1 MKKLSII
8 ALLLPMGLSLS
19 AHQLSPSEA
28 LSRVTKET
36 SATKSLRGVR
46 YNPTPLMTVKAPSDK
61 AMTGLYVFDTD
72 GNGYIIVSADDCA
85 VPLLGYSDSGRFETD
100 NLPPQLKSWLEFYA
114 DQIAW
119 ASKRGVTLRV
129 NTLGATAKAA
139 IAPLTKS
146 KWNQSAP
153 YNDDCPLDNGKRS
166 VTGCV
171 ATAMA
176 QAMYYHQWP
185 ATGTGSHSYTWNNST
200 LSVDFGTT
208 TYDWSAMT
216 DTYDSDSSEAAKS
229 AVATLMY
236 SCGVSVDMDY
246 SSDESGASAMSM
258 GTSLY
263 KYFNYDKSMAS
274 PQRSFYGDAA
284 WENLVYDQL
293 AQNLPVLYGGQS
305 SEGGHQ
311 FICDGYDGQGY
322 FHFNWGWGG
331 MSDGYFLLSALN
343 PLDQGIGG
351 SASDSGFNYD
361 QSILINM
368 KPAVADSKVTPLIY
382 CYGNLESESTNVN
395 LGDDLSVKS
404 SDGFFNFACT
414 DIEGYFGL
422 KLVSSNGTVT
432 YVKRDGK
439 LGLGS
444 ISGYAGYSVKLPSD
458 LADGTYTA
466 TPAFL
471 PDGESEWADILCPLS
486 GVTSLTLTVSDGVAT
501 VATNSSNQP
510 EVSNFTLNTPL
521 YIGDDFSVSF
531 TMTNTGDTEYF
542 GEYLLYLFDEDG
554 TEVGPSADINT
565 IDLQPGE
572 SADITYVTKF
582 PSSYSTSEGTVT
594 VEPGEYILGLFTHFT
609 NQQIYIYDTPVSLS
623 EAPTTTTLQVN
634 AFTVNNGKP
643 VVNTDAVEFE
653 GTVECTEGYYAG
665 KITVAVFKDGTN
677 ETNMTGKSGEV
688 FIPEG
693 SSADFTAK
701 VDITSAVDGEGFFAI
716 VYAGSKEISSAYH
729 FKVAADGVATI
740 DEAEGIVI
748 TSYGDCIKV
757 ASEQPLAN
765 VTVYT
770 VDGMAVV
777 QSAGNGSR
785 EATLST
791 SGLQRGD
798 YIIFAK
804 DINGQV
810 KTLHIMR

>member
-1 MKKLSII
+1 MKRFYGIMMAAVAAMPLAAAVITPEQ
-8 ALLLPMGLSLS
+8 ALERVDRATTRAAEAPQLIETIRDAAGQPAIYIYTYSSDEGFMLL
-19 AHQLSPSEA
+19 A
-28 LSRVTKET
+28 
-36 SATKSLRGVR
+36 
-46 YNPTPLMTVKAPSDK
+46 
-61 AMTGLYVFDTD
+61 
-72 GNGYIIVSADDCA
+72 ADDA
-85 VPLLGYSDSGRFETD
+85 TAPLLGYSRENSFSLSGAPASITSFID
-100 NLPPQLKSWLEFYA
+100 GYKS
-114 DQIAW
+114 QISEA
-119 ASKRGVTLRV
+119 RE
-129 NTLGATAKAA
+129 LGAAKWK
-139 IAPLTKS
+139 APATRADEMAKIEPLVKTR
-146 KWNQSAP
+146 WDQGTPFN
-153 YNDDCPLDNGKRS
+153 NLCPIVEGRRS

-176 QAMYYHQWP
+176 QVMNYWKYPLQGQGSITYRPEKLERDLTMDFSEVTFDWENMADIYK
-185 ATGTGSHSYTWNNST
+185 TGSYSNPQAN
-200 LSVDFGTT
+200 
-208 TYDWSAMT
+208 
-216 DTYDSDSSEAAKS
+216 
-229 AVATLMY
+229 AVAWLMRACGY
-236 SCGVSVDMDY
+236 SVKMNYTGW
-246 SSDESGASAMSM
+246 ESGAYSYEIANAMQ
-258 GTSLY
+258 T
-263 KYFNYDKSMAS
+263 YFGYDKGISRKE
-274 PQRSFYGDAA
+274 RSNYSTKSWKELIYEQLQNYG
-284 WENLVYDQL
+284 
-293 AQNLPVLYGGQS
+293 PVIYTGVS
-305 SEGGHQ
+305 SGGGHC
-311 FICDGYDGQGY
+311 FVCDGYDGEGL
-322 FHFNWGWGG
+322 FHINWGWGG

-501 VATNSSNQP
+501 VASNSSNQP

-531 TMTNTGDTEYF
+531 TMTNTGETEYF

-572 SADITYVTKF
+572 SVDITYVTKF

-609 NQQIYIYDTPVSLS
+609 NQQIYIYNTPVSLS

-634 AFTVNNGKP
+634 SFTVNNGKP

-716 VYAGSKEISSAYH
+716 VYAGSKEISNAYH

-748 TSYGDCIKV
+748 TSYGDCIEV

-770 VDGMAVV
+770 VGGMAVV

-791 SGLQRGD
+791 SGFQRGD
-798 YIIFAK
+798 YIIVAK
-804 DINGQV
+804 DVNGQV